1 MCLDQPG
8 MRGLVGMTPKTS
20 PPINV
25 PAIDPSAHSER
36 KARML
41 AQDGKAGQ
49 AVAPRN
55 SQHYLREIRNG
66 IAGTA

>member
-1 MCLDQPG
+1 
-8 MRGLVGMTPKTS
+8 MTPKTS